1 MIYISQ
7 SRISQKVLYNNN
19 NNNNEDDDDDDNN
32 NGILYNN
39 NNNNN
44 NAHKHAQ
51 PLPTKDDNGCES
63 ANATPWPYVQ
73 WSPNITFCEVNIII
87 ITII

>member
-1 MIYISQ
+1 M
-7 SRISQKVLYNNN
+7 LYNSNNSNNN
-19 NNNNEDDDDDDNN
+19 NS
-32 NGILYNN
+32 IRY